1 MPLNSLQTKIN
12 KARFQKVAFNARS
25 TGLYPSNKDA
35 NVVLWGLMN
44 CVSRVM
50 QAKHDGDLNASA
62 EELERM
68 ASAYA
73 ESFRKAQ

>member
-1 MPLNSLQTKIN
+1 MKIE
-12 KARFQKVAFNARS
+12 KDGEQFAHDKLFPVLEAAWHE
-25 TGLYPSNKDA
+25 GKDA